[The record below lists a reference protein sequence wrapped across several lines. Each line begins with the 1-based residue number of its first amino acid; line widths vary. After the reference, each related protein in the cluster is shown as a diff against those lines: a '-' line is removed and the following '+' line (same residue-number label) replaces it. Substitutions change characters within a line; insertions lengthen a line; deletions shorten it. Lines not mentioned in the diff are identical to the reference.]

1 MIRFALSEAAVAMN
15 GVLTGADAEFS
26 AVSTDTRT
34 LSHGDLFVALK
45 GERFDAHDHLDQAC
59 DKAVGVVVS
68 RDDAEC
74 SSIKVN
80 DTRLALGALA
90 SAWRDKSSAKV
101 VGLTGSNGKTT
112 VKEMIAAILAQVA
125 PTLATKGNLNN
136 DIGMPLTLMR
146 LQDESYAVIEMGA
159 NHHGE
164 IDYLSRICRPDVALL
179 NNAGRAH
186 LEGFGD
192 LAGVAKA
199 KSEILHGLKKNG
211 VFVYNADDR
220 FADQWVEKASDVKRI
235 GFGLSEKAH
244 VRSQDDSYTIKWL
257 EEGCVASFD
266 VETEATSFSVSLK
279 LLGKHN
285 RMNALGAISVA
296 LSLDVPVEKVQAGL
310 ASLDSVPGRLHS
322 LKGLSQSR
330 LIDDSYNAN
339 PESVIAAIKLLSS
352 APGRRILVLGDLVEL
367 GDDRDQLH
375 AELGAAAAEAG
386 VDVLF
391 TCGQHIQ
398 NAHDAFTGEKHHY
411 QQQEDLIAAMQSFVA
426 KDDVVLVKGSRSS
439 RMENVVS
446 ALKQEASIC

>member
-15 GVLTGADAEFS
+15 GVLVGSDAEFS
-26 AVSTDTRT
+26 SVSTDTRT
-34 LSHGDLFVALK
+34 LSKGDLFVALK
-45 GERFDAHDHLDQAC
+45 GERFDAHDHLNQAC
-59 DKAVGVVVS
+59 DKAVGAVVS
-68 RDDAEC
+68 RDGANC
-74 SSIKVN
+74 ASIKVK

-90 SAWRDKSSAKV
+90 AAWRDKCSARV

-192 LAGVAKA
+192 LQGVAKA
-199 KSEILHGLKKNG
+199 KSEILHGLKDG
-211 VFVYNADDR
+211 GIFVYNADDR
-220 FADQWVEKASDVKRI
+220 FANQWIEKASGVKRV

-244 VRSQDDSYTIKWL
+244 VRSKDNSYTIEWL

-266 VETEATSFSVSLK
+266 VEVETESFPVSLK

-285 RMNALGAISVA
+285 RMNALGAIAVA
-296 LSLDVPVEKVQAGL
+296 LSLEVPIEKIQAGL
-310 ASLDSVPGRLHS
+310 ASLNSVPGRLHS
-322 LKGLSQSR
+322 LKAVSQSR

-339 PESVIAAIKLLSS
+339 PESVIAAITLLSS

-375 AELGAAAAEAG
+375 AELGQAAAQADI
-386 VDVLF
+386 DVLF
-391 TCGQHIQ
+391 TCGQHIM
-398 NAHDAFTGEKHHY
+398 NAHDSFTGEKHHY
-411 QQQEDLIAAMQSFVA
+411 QQQADLIAAIQSFVR

-439 RMENVVS
+439 HMEYVVS
-446 ALKQEASIC
+446 ALQQEASSC

>member
-1 MIRFALSEAAVAMN
+1 
-15 GVLTGADAEFS
+15 
-26 AVSTDTRT
+26 
-34 LSHGDLFVALK
+34 
-45 GERFDAHDHLDQAC
+45 
-59 DKAVGVVVS
+59 
-68 RDDAEC
+68 
-74 SSIKVN
+74 
-80 DTRLALGALA
+80 
-90 SAWRDKSSAKV
+90 
-101 VGLTGSNGKTT
+101 
-112 VKEMIAAILAQVA
+112 MIAAILAQVA

-186 LEGFGD
+186 REGFGD

-235 GFGLSEKAH
+235 GFGLSDKAH

-375 AELGAAAAEAG
+375 AELGEAAAAAG

-446 ALKQEASIC
+446 ALKREASIC